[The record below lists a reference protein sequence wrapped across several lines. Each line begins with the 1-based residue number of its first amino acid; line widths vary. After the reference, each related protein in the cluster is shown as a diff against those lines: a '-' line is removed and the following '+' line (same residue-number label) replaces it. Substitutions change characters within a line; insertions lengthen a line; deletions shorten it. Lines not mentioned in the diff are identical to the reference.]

1 MGINK
6 VMGMC
11 RSSSCHNMM
20 SLLVT
25 TSTTNNTITTID
37 EILLGLFMLHLM
49 MPWDIAHLTALVAL
63 FDLL

>member
-25 TSTTNNTITTID
+25 TAITGNTITTINV
-37 EILLGLFMLHLM
+37 ILLGLLMLHLM
-49 MPWDIAHLTALVAL
+49 MPWDIAHLIALATL
-63 FDLL
+63 FDLI

>member
-1 MGINK
+1 MEINK

-25 TSTTNNTITTID
+25 TATTSNTITTID
-37 EILLGLFMLHLM
+37 EILFRLLMLHLM
-49 MPWDIAHLTALVAL
+49 MPWDIAHLTALATL

>member
-25 TSTTNNTITTID
+25 TSTTSNTITTID
-37 EILLGLFMLHLM
+37 KILFGLFMLHLM
-49 MPWDIAHLTALVAL
+49 MPWDIAHLTTLAAL